1 MDLPLEQKAK
11 LFNRDFFLLWQGQFV
26 SQIGSQAFAIA
37 MMFWI
42 KHETGSASLMG
53 LLMTVSMLP
62 AVILGPVAGVV
73 ADRFS
78 RKMII
83 VLSDIFRGIPV
94 IFIALLIFWAP
105 ISGKAIIICLFLVTL
120 ILGILGAF
128 FQPAIGAAIPD
139 IVPKDRVA
147 SANSLN
153 QSSRQISLFIGQA
166 LGGYLFVILGAPL
179 LFLIDGITY
188 LFSAF
193 SESFIKIPQA
203 IPGKSRRWA
212 DNFRQFNHDLKDGL
226 RFTWNHTGLRAL
238 IITAAFVNFFATPI
252 IILLPFYVED
262 FLHVRADWYGY
273 ILAGFG
279 LGSLLGYAAAGVIRL
294 PEKIKSRIFII
305 DFILM
310 SACFPVFSLL
320 KNAVAALLLMTLL
333 GVLNGYFNINI
344 ITVLQL
350 LIPGEIRGRVFG
362 LFITLTAGLTPV
374 SMGLSGIIADLVN
387 QNIPLIYAV
396 CGLITLLFALA
407 MAFNRDFRQ
416 FLQLDKDSLS
426 SEIKDLN
433 S

>member
-1 MDLPLEQKAK
+1 MEQKAK

-94 IFIALLIFWAP
+94 IFIALLIFRAP
-105 ISGKAIIICLFLVTL
+105 VSGNVIIICLFVVTL

-193 SESFIKIPQA
+193 SESFIKIPQL
-203 IPGKSRRWA
+203 IPGKSRQRA
-212 DNFRQFNHDLKDGL
+212 DNFRRFNHDLKEGL
-226 RFTWNHTGLRAL
+226 RFTWNNIGLRAL

-294 PEKIKSRIFII
+294 SEKIKSRIFII

-310 SACFPVFSLL
+310 SACFPVFSVLD
-320 KNAVAALLLMTLL
+320 NAVAALLLMTLL
-333 GVLNGYFNINI
+333 GMLNGYFNINI

-350 LIPGEIRGRVFG
+350 VIPGEIRGRVFG

-374 SMGLSGIIADLVN
+374 SMGLSGIIADLVH

-396 CGLITLLFALA
+396 CGLITLFFSLV

-416 FLQLDKDSLS
+416 FLQLDK
-426 SEIKDLN
+426 N
-433 S
+433 SPLEGK